1 MSLTGNMRAPLDLA
15 KSLLGVAG
23 AVEVAAAVEAVAEAA
38 GVAEGAE
45 AAEVAGGAEVALGAE
60 AALAAEVADARS
72 TLVQSVLRPETG
84 LACLALIS
92 RGGQPNRA
100 RRP

>member
-1 MSLTGNMRAPLDLA
+1 MSLTGNMREPLDLA

-38 GVAEGAE
+38 GVAE
-45 AAEVAGGAEVALGAE
+45 GAE

>member
-1 MSLTGNMRAPLDLA
+1 MRAPLDLA

-23 AVEVAAAVEAVAEAA
+23 AVEVAAAAEVVAEAV

-60 AALAAEVADARS
+60 VADARS

-84 LACLALIS
+84 LTCLALIS
-92 RGGQPNRA
+92 RGGRPNRA

>member
-1 MSLTGNMRAPLDLA
+1 MRAPLDLA

-23 AVEVAAAVEAVAEAA
+23 AVEVAAAVEAVAEA
-38 GVAEGAE
+38 
-45 AAEVAGGAEVALGAE
+45 AEVALGAE

>member
-1 MSLTGNMRAPLDLA
+1 MRAPLDLA
-15 KSLLGVAG
+15 KSSPG
-23 AVEVAAAVEAVAEAA
+23 AVEAVVAAEDVAEAVEA
-38 GVAEGAE
+38 VEAVE
-45 AAEVAGGAEVALGAE
+45 AAEVAEG
-60 AALAAEVADARS
+60 AEVADARS

-92 RGGQPNRA
+92 PGGQPNRA

>member
-1 MSLTGNMRAPLDLA
+1 M
-15 KSLLGVAG
+15 LGVAG
-23 AVEVAAAVEAVAEAA
+23 AVEVAAVAEAVAEAV

-60 AALAAEVADARS
+60 VSDARS
-72 TLVQSVLRPETG
+72 TPVHRPQ
-84 LACLALIS
+84 ARDIS